1 MPIYDFRCKK
11 CGHRFEVLTS
21 ISKMAQVVCEKC
33 GAKVERVYQGKCN
46 FGANA
51 VGSGCTG
58 NCGSCPGC
66 HHE

>member
-21 ISKMAQVVCEKC
+21 ISQMDEVVCEKC

>member
-21 ISKMAQVVCEKC
+21 ISKMDEVVCEKC
-33 GAKVERVYQGKCN
+33 GAKVERVYQGTCN

>member
-1 MPIYDFRCKK
+1 MPIYDFRCKE
-11 CGHRFEVLTS
+11 CGHRYEVLTS
-21 ISKMAQVVCEKC
+21 ISRMDQVVCEKC

-58 NCGSCPGC
+58 NCGNCPGC

>member
-21 ISKMAQVVCEKC
+21 ISRMDQVVCEKC

>member
-21 ISKMAQVVCEKC
+21 ISKMDEVVCEKC

>member
-21 ISKMAQVVCEKC
+21 ISKMDEVVCEKC
-33 GAKVERVYQGKCN
+33 GAKVKRVYQGKCN

>member
-21 ISKMAQVVCEKC
+21 ISKMDQVVCEKC